1 MALAPEQWRP
11 AAAAAQ
17 ELSRLPAWL
26 EPVSAQQRPVRSF
39 PAVELFRVFGAWPR
53 AHEQSRPG
61 WPRGQRSPEA
71 WIWIYEWL
79 PAEFWPAPER
89 VVRVGARERARLLQ
103 EQGRGLVVPPAGRA
117 VFRERAQELEW
128 LPLEREEVRELA
140 QELEW
145 PQAESEEVRELAQGL
160 APGVEVGE
168 SR

>member
-1 MALAPEQWRP
+1 M
-11 AAAAAQ
+11 
-17 ELSRLPAWL
+17 
-26 EPVSAQQRPVRSF
+26 
-39 PAVELFRVFGAWPR
+39 
-53 AHEQSRPG
+53 
-61 WPRGQRSPEA
+61 
-71 WIWIYEWL
+71 
-79 PAEFWPAPER
+79 
-89 VVRVGARERARLLQ
+89 RVGERERARLLQ

-117 VFRERAQELEW
+117 VFREW